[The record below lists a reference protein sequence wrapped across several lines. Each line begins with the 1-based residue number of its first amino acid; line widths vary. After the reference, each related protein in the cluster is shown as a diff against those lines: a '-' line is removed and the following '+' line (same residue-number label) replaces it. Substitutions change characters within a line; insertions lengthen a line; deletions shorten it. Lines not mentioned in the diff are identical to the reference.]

1 MVSNVR
7 KFNQYMRPWI
17 KKESAK
23 EKEARALKVFS
34 ILSKV
39 YPGSKT
45 ALNYKTPMQMLAA
58 VILSAQATDKKV
70 NEVTGAHLFK
80 KYKTPKDFAEAD
92 VKTFEKEISQIGL
105 YHSKAKAIIASA
117 RMIMNDFKGKIP
129 NTMEGM
135 LKLRGVARKT
145 ANIVLWNVHGVISGI
160 AVDTHVRRV
169 SQRLGFTEEQDPVK
183 IEKALTALFKDKTK
197 WPKIN
202 TLLIDHGRAICQAP
216 RPKCEICPLS
226 KICPSSRA

>member
-1 MVSNVR
+1 MGEY
-7 KFNQYMRPWI
+7 NQYRKPWV

-23 EKEARALKVFS
+23 EKEKRALKVFS
-34 ILSKV
+34 ILNKT

-45 ALNYKTPMQMLAA
+45 ALIYQTPMQMLAA

-92 VKTFEKEISQIGL
+92 VKIFEKEISQIGL
-105 YHSKAKAIIASA
+105 YRSKAKAIIASA
-117 RMIMNDFKGKIP
+117 RMIVKDFKGKIP

-135 LKLRGVARKT
+135 LALRGVARKT

-183 IEKALTALFKDKTK
+183 IEKTLTTLFTEKKK

-202 TLLIDHGRAICQAP
+202 TLLIDHGRAVCQAP
-216 RPKCEICPLS
+216 RPRCEICPLN
-226 KICPSSRA
+226 KICPSSRV

>member
-1 MVSNVR
+1 MGEYNEYR
-7 KFNQYMRPWI
+7 KPWI
-17 KKESAK
+17 KKETGK
-23 EKEARALKVFS
+23 EKEKRALNIFS
-34 ILSKV
+34 LLNKT

-45 ALNYKTPMQMLAA
+45 ALVYKTPMQMLAA

-70 NEVTGAHLFK
+70 NEVTSAHLFK
-80 KYKTPKDFAEAD
+80 KYKTPQDFAEAD

-105 YHSKAKAIIASA
+105 YRSKAKAIIASA
-117 RMIMNDFKGKIP
+117 RMIVGDFKGKIP
-129 NTMEGM
+129 NTMENM

-145 ANIVLWNVHGVISGI
+145 ANVVLWNVHGFVSGI

-183 IEKALTALFKDKTK
+183 IEKELTQLFKDRTK

-216 RPKCEICPLS
+216 RPKCEVCPLS
-226 KICPSSRA
+226 TICPSSRI

>member
-1 MVSNVR
+1 MGE
-7 KFNQYMRPWI
+7 FNQYTKPWI

-23 EKEARALKVFS
+23 EKETRALKIFS
-34 ILSKV
+34 ILNKT
-39 YPGSKT
+39 YPYSKT
-45 ALNYKTPMQMLAA
+45 ALTYKTPMQMLAA

-80 KYKTPKDFAEAD
+80 KYKTPQDFAKANL
-92 VKTFEKEISQIGL
+92 KTFEKEISTIGL
-105 YHSKAKAIIASA
+105 YRSKAKAIIASA
-117 RMIMNDFKGKIP
+117 RIIVDEFKGKVP

-145 ANIVLWNVHGVISGI
+145 ANIVLWNVHGIISGI

-169 SQRLGFTEEQDPVK
+169 SQRLGFTEENDPVK
-183 IEKALTALFKDKTK
+183 IEKALTALYKDKKK

-202 TLLIDHGRAICQAP
+202 TLLIDHGRAICKAP
-216 RPKCEICPLS
+216 TPLCAKCPLN
-226 KICPSSRA
+226 KICPSARV